1 MGNHAAA
8 VDVDP
13 QQLAHAYSFWKRFT
27 SFMTV
32 GAVAVAVLLALMA
45 FFLV

>member
-1 MGNHAAA
+1 MGNHVSA

-13 QQLAHAYSFWKRFT
+13 QQLAQAYNFWKRFT
-27 SFMTV
+27 SFMAV

-45 FFLV
+45 LFLV